1 MNNKTIHNNA
11 KKFAPSKAGHFL
23 IEISSKI
30 LKEWVSNNFFFFE
43 AALMLS
49 MF

>member
-30 LKEWVSNNFFFFE
+30 LKE
-43 AALMLS
+43 
-49 MF
+49 